1 MKITGVRTMQ
11 YEIALSRP
19 IGDANSPTGRRH
31 SAQVAV
37 FVETDE
43 GLTGVSLAS
52 PSARGPIHSMV
63 NDLLVGRDPRGVR
76 GLWKVM
82 VDFAFKGGNRGIVSD
97 AISAIDIALWD
108 LKAKANGE
116 PLWKTLGAST
126 RKVKAYAS
134 GIDLPLNDEELRAY
148 YESMA
153 RKGIS
158 AGKLK
163 VGLDR
168 EMDLRR
174 IGIMADALALSGKQ
188 PVLTIDANEY
198 WSPKQAIRHI
208 RYYEEQFDITWAEE
222 PARRWD
228 YWGLRRVSQGIR
240 AAVATGENLDEIGDF
255 IPLIANEAVDIVE
268 VGMGT
273 TGITGAMQVAD
284 LAYGFELPVAMM
296 NCPANIM
303 AHLAAALPN
312 HMMMEVVG
320 AGREQ
325 GMSLVDNHIEDGWI
339 VLGDAPGLGI
349 AFDEA
354 QLASLTVERPSPDA
368 GASPWGRRRGA
379 GLVEVGPD
387 EPEDTDRE

>member
-1 MKITGVRTMQ
+1 MKITGARTMQ

-19 IGDANSPTGRRH
+19 IGDANSPTGRGH

-43 GLTGVSLAS
+43 GLTGVSLGS
-52 PSARGPIHSMV
+52 PSARGHIHSMV

-82 VDFAFKGGNRGIVSD
+82 VDFAFKGGNRGIIGD

-134 GIDLPLNDEELRAY
+134 GIDLCLSDDELRVY
-148 YESMA
+148 YEGMA

-188 PVLTIDANEY
+188 PILTIDANEY

-208 RYYEEQFDITWAEE
+208 RFFEEQFDITWAEE

-296 NCPANIM
+296 NCPVNIM

-325 GMSLVDNHIEDGWI
+325 GMSLVDNTIEDGWI

-354 QLASLTVERPSPDA
+354 KLASLAVERPSPDA

-379 GLVEVGPD
+379 GLYEVGPD
-387 EPEDTDRE
+387 EPEDMDRE